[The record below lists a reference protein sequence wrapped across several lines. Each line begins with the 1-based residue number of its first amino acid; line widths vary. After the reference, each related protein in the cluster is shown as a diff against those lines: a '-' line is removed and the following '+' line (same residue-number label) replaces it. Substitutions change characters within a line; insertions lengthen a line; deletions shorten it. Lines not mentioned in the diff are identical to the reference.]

1 MPANRN
7 LHSARASKQDEF
19 YTHYSDI
26 TAEMQHYTSHFK
38 DKVVLCNCDDPR
50 VSQFP
55 RYFRNHFSQLQLH
68 SLISIFK
75 GPDSYAE
82 IMDRHRPPTRFPIK
96 GNGDFRDME
105 YMQHADIIVTNP
117 PFSLFREFMAM
128 LQEQGK
134 QFLVIGSENA
144 ITYKDFFP
152 LLMKNKV
159 WMGVNK
165 PKQFALPSNE
175 IQTFGN
181 ITWFTNLDIPKRH
194 KPIPLKCRYH
204 PDVYPHYDNFDAI
217 EVSRSQKIP
226 MDWPGIMGVPIS
238 FLNVY
243 SPDQFVILGDDY
255 ILQVPKGRGYVN
267 GLRKYARIYIKHI
280 NPTLGK

>member
-1 MPANRN
+1 
-7 LHSARASKQDEF
+7 
-19 YTHYSDI
+19 
-26 TAEMQHYTSHFK
+26 
-38 DKVVLCNCDDPR
+38 
-50 VSQFP
+50 
-55 RYFRNHFSQLQLH
+55 
-68 SLISIFK
+68 
-75 GPDSYAE
+75 
-82 IMDRHRPPTRFPIK
+82 
-96 GNGDFRDME
+96 
-105 YMQHADIIVTNP
+105 
-117 PFSLFREFMAM
+117 
-128 LQEQGK
+128 
-134 QFLVIGSENA
+134 
-144 ITYKDFFP
+144 
-152 LLMKNKV
+152 
-159 WMGVNK
+159 MGVNK

-226 MDWPGIMGVPIS
+226 MDWPGVMGVPIS